1 MGKQR
6 EIGGGRTRKEITLQS
21 TLERPGQC
29 QKERVSEGEVLTV
42 TAEDTRIDLA
52 TGEKQGKK
60 AINDT
65 KQDAKA
71 IKPEIQNRRTLENM
85 RGW

>member
-1 MGKQR
+1 MLAGKGQWRGSANSHSRRHQDRSGHRR
-6 EIGGGRTRKEITLQS
+6 ETE
-21 TLERPGQC
+21 
-29 QKERVSEGEVLTV
+29 
-42 TAEDTRIDLA
+42 
-52 TGEKQGKK
+52 GKK